1 MLLVLMLGWGLSA
14 HAASGKA
21 PAASGKA
28 PAASREA
35 AEKPGA
41 ALRAIVA
48 SGRLP
53 TLRWPNFPDYRH
65 QVESLYRRSGYKT
78 VWVHGGQPTAQAGE
92 MISILQHA
100 DSKGLLPEDYD
111 AASWTGRL
119 ARLRANHTPV
129 EEARFDVA
137 LTVCTMRYASDVRE
151 GRVNPSRVEFRLG
164 AGPRQ
169 LDLSGFVE
177 KRLLKGTDLT
187 AALAGIEPASNE
199 YHGLLKA
206 LEKYMRVAAQD
217 SGEELPD
224 THGIVF
230 SGTMYDGVAKLAA
243 LLHLVGDLPESVV
256 IAADSRLY
264 DENLVEAVK
273 RFQRRHGL
281 RPDGYINLDTLAE
294 LNVPLSDRVEQLRLT
309 LERYRWLHY
318 DPTQPRI
325 IVNIP
330 GFRLYALEKNG
341 KVGLTM
347 TVDVGDG
354 YTRTPILEDKIQ
366 YIVFRPYWD
375 VPLNIEKDEIV
386 PNIKGDPKYLAEEH
400 FEVLAPN
407 GQVVA
412 DKQVS
417 DEVLEQM
424 RAGKL
429 RVRQKPGPAN
439 SMGLVKFIFPNQYN
453 VYLHD
458 IPSWG
463 DYFADPNRNISHGCI
478 HVKEPAE
485 LAAWLLRDKRGWTLR
500 RIQQAM
506 HGGKNNLRVNLTKP
520 VPVLIVYL
528 TAVIGEDGDT
538 YFYSDIYG
546 YDAQLE
552 DSLAKGYPYPRVTEG
567 N

>member
-164 AGPRQ
+164 AESRQ

-187 AALAGIEPASNE
+187 AALAGIEPASSE

-206 LEKYMRVAAQD
+206 LRSTCAW
-217 SGEELPD
+217 P
-224 THGIVF
+224 
-230 SGTMYDGVAKLAA
+230 
-243 LLHLVGDLPESVV
+243 
-256 IAADSRLY
+256 
-264 DENLVEAVK
+264 
-273 RFQRRHGL
+273 RR
-281 RPDGYINLDTLAE
+281 TAE
-294 LNVPLSDRVEQLRLT
+294 RNS
-309 LERYRWLHY
+309 
-318 DPTQPRI
+318 
-325 IVNIP
+325 
-330 GFRLYALEKNG
+330 
-341 KVGLTM
+341 
-347 TVDVGDG
+347 
-354 YTRTPILEDKIQ
+354 PIL
-366 YIVFRPYWD
+366 
-375 VPLNIEKDEIV
+375 
-386 PNIKGDPKYLAEEH
+386 
-400 FEVLAPN
+400 
-407 GQVVA
+407 
-412 DKQVS
+412 
-417 DEVLEQM
+417 
-424 RAGKL
+424 
-429 RVRQKPGPAN
+429 
-439 SMGLVKFIFPNQYN
+439 
-453 VYLHD
+453 
-458 IPSWG
+458 
-463 DYFADPNRNISHGCI
+463 
-478 HVKEPAE
+478 
-485 LAAWLLRDKRGWTLR
+485 
-500 RIQQAM
+500 
-506 HGGKNNLRVNLTKP
+506 
-520 VPVLIVYL
+520 
-528 TAVIGEDGDT
+528 TA
-538 YFYSDIYG
+538 
-546 YDAQLE
+546 
-552 DSLAKGYPYPRVTEG
+552 
-567 N
+567 